1 MELQRVCSSNP
12 SLLSGLDLTEKLSG
26 PLNTE
31 GELFCFSP
39 DTNCFLALASHLH
52 DPVILSEINT
62 QDGHGGDPE
71 MKKGTY
77 GHC

>member
-1 MELQRVCSSNP
+1 MYNP

-39 DTNCFLALASHLH
+39 DTNRFFLAVASHLH
-52 DPVILSEINT
+52 DLDFVILSEINT
-62 QDGHGGDPE
+62 QDGHGGEPE

-77 GHC
+77 SHC